1 MTLRP
6 EAKVGIL
13 VTASLAALLW
23 GLNYLKGKDVFKNR
37 NRYFAVYNNVD
48 GLAGS
53 NPVFMN
59 GYRIGIIKSIDFL
72 PDRSGRLLVTLLIED
87 HVFIARN
94 SVARIFSSDLI
105 GTKALRIDLGDDPTP
120 LSDNDTLKAELEFSF
135 AQVVGKQVEP
145 LKEKTERLISTL
157 DSLGTNLNHF
167 FDSSTRSQL
176 QQSIAHLNN
185 TLSSIDKLTATEQGM
200 LYRMLDDVRS
210 ITSNL
215 RENNDEINNIIS
227 NLHELS
233 DTLAASDFAHTI
245 ANADKVVAHTAE
257 VMEKISKG
265 EGTLG
270 QLVNNDSLY
279 RQVERTTADLDSLLK
294 DLKANP
300 KRYVHFSIFGRK
312 RK

>member
-1 MTLRP
+1 LTLRP
-6 EAKVGIL
+6 EVKVGIL

-23 GLNYLKGKDVFKNR
+23 VLNYLKGKDIFKSR
-37 NRYFAVYNNVD
+37 NRYFAVYSNVD
-48 GLAGS
+48 GLVSS
-53 NPVFMN
+53 NPVYMN
-59 GYRIGIIKSIDFL
+59 GYRIGIIKSIDFM

-87 HVFIARN
+87 NVFIARN

-105 GTKALRIDLGDDPTP
+105 GTKALRIDLGDNPTP
-120 LSDNDTLKAELEFSF
+120 LPDNDTLKAELEFSF

-145 LKEKTERLISTL
+145 LKDKAERLITTL
-157 DSLGTNLNHF
+157 DSLGTSLNQF
-167 FDSSTRSQL
+167 FDPSTRSHL

-185 TLSSIDKLTATEQGM
+185 TLASIDKLTATEQGK
-200 LYRMLDDVRS
+200 LYKMLDDVQS

-215 RENNDEINNIIS
+215 RENNDEINHIID
-227 NLHELS
+227 NFHEIS
-233 DTLAASDFAHTI
+233 DTLAASDFAQTI

-257 VMEKISKG
+257 VMEKISNG
-265 EGTLG
+265 QGTLG

-279 RQVERTTADLDSLLK
+279 HQVERTTADLDSLLK

-312 RK
+312 GK